1 MLERKYIRLLMLLI
15 AVMLLVGLFAL
26 PGRQPVITNAAQLA
40 TAPPRATSDVG
51 PPPPPSGGGQDGG
64 SDTHEIQAA
73 IYGQVIDLSTGQPGQ
88 GLEVVINGSAIR
100 TDSEGRYSLTGL
112 KAGTYTAV
120 LRLPSQATAA
130 PQSSVVVHLADKQ
143 TVTLDL
149 NYYSQTPPAPP
160 PTLQVEPQAEIQ
172 PPAPPLP
179 AVEAPVTYAFM
190 PAPQDTRNAPSPVTP
205 FAGKGPMVW
214 INPGRINN
222 EQEVAGNIAIDVAN
236 VNDFGGFQ
244 ATLRFDP
251 DVIQVDNIT
260 VGDFLDSTGRQAN
273 PLVTEIDNTQGK
285 VSLIAFTSGD
295 TDGPIGNGTLA
306 VVNFTPKRAGLSMLE
321 LDNVLLVARLGQRI
335 RTDVANGQVNVIVCF
350 GEVNG
355 DGVIDVL
362 DVQAVAGRVNQVLG
376 DPDYVPEY
384 DLNNN
389 GMIDP
394 GDVTIVT
401 DRLYETCP

>member
-88 GLEVVINGSAIR
+88 GLEVVINGSAVR

-149 NYYSQTPPAPP
+149 NY
-160 PTLQVEPQAEIQ
+160 
-172 PPAPPLP
+172 
-179 AVEAPVTYAFM
+179 
-190 PAPQDTRNAPSPVTP
+190 
-205 FAGKGPMVW
+205 
-214 INPGRINN
+214 
-222 EQEVAGNIAIDVAN
+222 
-236 VNDFGGFQ
+236 
-244 ATLRFDP
+244 
-251 DVIQVDNIT
+251 
-260 VGDFLDSTGRQAN
+260 
-273 PLVTEIDNTQGK
+273 
-285 VSLIAFTSGD
+285 
-295 TDGPIGNGTLA
+295 
-306 VVNFTPKRAGLSMLE
+306 
-321 LDNVLLVARLGQRI
+321 
-335 RTDVANGQVNVIVCF
+335 
-350 GEVNG
+350 
-355 DGVIDVL
+355 
-362 DVQAVAGRVNQVLG
+362 
-376 DPDYVPEY
+376 
-384 DLNNN
+384 
-389 GMIDP
+389 
-394 GDVTIVT
+394 
-401 DRLYETCP
+401 